1 MRRVVIGN
9 SRFGTSDKKP
19 SSGPVLLADF
29 VDGVGLDERRDV
41 TSLVKVERHFAVLDC
56 VPTYCTISAEK
67 NDLRNRSM

>member
-1 MRRVVIGN
+1 M
-9 SRFGTSDKKP
+9 
-19 SSGPVLLADF
+19 LLADF

-67 NDLRNRSM
+67 NDLCNRGM